1 MESFYYKI
9 GPVETTKLFY
19 QPIPTELVNRWVE
32 DFKQLDLED
41 YKVYLGGR
49 YAIDPLNTNDVDIC
63 LTGPIY
69 DYMRLYEIM
78 KKGYELALKKH
89 RFFID
94 IKHYDNID
102 FDKYPK
108 DQPNFKRFHIMTEL
122 GGVEQKIING
132 VEVFNA
138 TKKTY
143 IHNSEFI
150 PKELAVNL
158 ISFPME
164 KQIKRGKPM
173 PVIRL
178 I

>member
-1 MESFYYKI
+1 
-9 GPVETTKLFY
+9 
-19 QPIPTELVNRWVE
+19 
-32 DFKQLDLED
+32 
-41 YKVYLGGR
+41 
-49 YAIDPLNTNDVDIC
+49 
-63 LTGPIY
+63 
-69 DYMRLYEIM
+69 
-78 KKGYELALKKH
+78 
-89 RFFID
+89 
-94 IKHYDNID
+94 
-102 FDKYPK
+102 
-108 DQPNFKRFHIMTEL
+108 MTEL

-132 VEVFNA
+132 VEVFNT